1 MLLYLDTP
9 VEPIDT
15 SSIVYMILFVVFCF
29 GAFLLRNTIF
39 GFLWVLVRA
48 FFIAL
53 LITVVADRVKKD
65 FKQWW
70 NKD

>member
-1 MLLYLDTP
+1 MFLYLDTP
-9 VEPIDT
+9 REPVT
-15 SSIVYMILFVVFCF
+15 SYDITVVVLFSVFIL

-39 GFLWVLVRA
+39 GFLWKLVQA

-53 LITVVADRVKKD
+53 LITIVADRVKKD

-70 NKD
+70 DKD

>member
-53 LITVVADRVKKD
+53 LITVVAGRIKNSIKD
-65 FKQWW
+65 WFK
-70 NKD
+70 D